1 MVEDLEEIERK
12 RNNSV
17 HLTIDLAWL
26 QRVIDHRLAE
36 QFGNESNATEA
47 DLDAPDLG
55 QAASVYS
62 GFIDMFEL
70 NRNERLAVILCLAP
84 VIRPQVLDSLF
95 MKDANTNKAYSCVGG
110 APTTG
115 FNGFLPTAETFLFL
129 AAGKDIQA
137 RFDLYRLFNP
147 DHTFAKQN
155 ILQLQGAARNEPFLS
170 GVLAISREYID
181 LFGNGDTSRPTF
193 GQEFPAKELKT
204 NFEWDDLVL
213 DQKTIDEVDELRIWI
228 NHGKTLMEDWGM
240 GRKLKP
246 GYLSLFHGPPG
257 TGKTLTANLLAKAV
271 GKPLFRID
279 LSLVVSKYI
288 GETEKNLASVF
299 DQAENKD
306 WILFFDEADALFG
319 KRTKVNDAHDRYAN
333 QEVSYL
339 LQRVEDFSGLV
350 ILASNLKS
358 NMDDAFIRRFQSI
371 IYFPLPSVE
380 ERFTL
385 WTNSFSKFSTLD
397 ESVNLHEISEKY
409 ELSGGAIMNIV
420 RYVSLRTLARGS
432 NVILNSELLLGIKRE
447 FRKDGKIL

>member
-1 MVEDLEEIERK
+1 MVEDIEQK
-12 RNNSV
+12 RNNAV
-17 HLTIDLAWL
+17 HLEIELAWL
-26 QRVIDHRLAE
+26 ERVIEYRLAE
-36 QFGNESNATEA
+36 EFGNETNLQLV
-47 DLDAPDLG
+47 DLIEPELPEPD
-55 QAASVYS
+55 SVYS
-62 GFIDMFEL
+62 RFVNMFEL
-70 NRNERLAVILCLAP
+70 NRSERLAVILCLAP
-84 VIRPQVLDSLF
+84 VVRPQVLDPLF
-95 MKDANTNKAYSCVGG
+95 LRDSNTNKAFSCVGG
-110 APTTG
+110 APTIG
-115 FNGFLPTAETFLFL
+115 YSGFLPTAETFLFL
-129 AAGKDIQA
+129 AAGKNLQA
-137 RFDLYRLFNP
+137 RFDLYHLFNSE
-147 DHTFAKQN
+147 HVFAKQN
-155 ILQLQGAARNEPFLS
+155 VLQLQGANRNEPFLS
-170 GVLAISREYID
+170 GVLAISREYVD

-193 GQEFPAKELKT
+193 GQDFPAKELKT

-213 DQKTIDEVDELRIWI
+213 DHKTLNEIDELRIWI
-228 NHGKTLMEDWGM
+228 EHGKTLMEDWEM

-257 TGKTLTANLLAKAV
+257 TGKTLTANLLAKTV
-271 GKPLFRID
+271 NKPLFRID

-288 GETEKNLASVF
+288 GETEKNLATVF

-319 KRTKVNDAHDRYAN
+319 KRTKVSDAHDRYAN

-380 ERFTL
+380 ERVTL
-385 WTNSFSKFSTLD
+385 WQNSFSKFSILD
-397 ESVNLHEISEKY
+397 EGINLYEISEKY

-447 FRKDGKIL
+447 FKKDGKIV